1 MVEVKDPAATT
12 KSDEV
17 PVSLLIDLL
26 SEPLGL
32 EKSQTVVHQSLES
45 LGLFGQKTLD
55 RARCREVL
63 DAVAKE
69 GGLVAIASRL
79 AKIKLIAG
87 SAS

>member
-1 MVEVKDPAATT
+1 MVEAKEPAATERA
-12 KSDEV
+12 DEV
-17 PVSLLIDLL
+17 PVGLLIELL

-45 LGLFGQKTLD
+45 LGLFGRKTLE

-87 SAS
+87 ASS